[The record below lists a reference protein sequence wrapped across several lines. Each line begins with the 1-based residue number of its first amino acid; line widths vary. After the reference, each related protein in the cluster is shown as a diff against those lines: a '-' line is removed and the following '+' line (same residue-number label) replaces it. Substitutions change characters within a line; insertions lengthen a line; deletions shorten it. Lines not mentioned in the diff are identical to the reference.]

1 MAERRKDRRK
11 KESKQKLV
19 LPLLSG
25 EKKRPKSKKANNNK
39 RNKTTKS
46 RKPSGGGLSR
56 VTKISIAALTIM
68 VIALVASGVFFLK
81 QYGQVITAAV
91 DAGQQQAKSIQE
103 SDFKQFRPTTI
114 LDVNG
119 ETLKELKTQ
128 ERDYLS
134 YKDMDP
140 LVSQA
145 LISIEDKRF
154 YEHHGVDTQ
163 GLLTVGLNAVLGR
176 GVRGASTITQ
186 QLVKNIYLTPEVSIS
201 RKVEEMV
208 MAQSLEQ
215 KFSKEQILEYYLNNV
230 YFGHGAYG
238 INAASRVYFDKSI
251 NDTSLLEKAVLVGIT
266 NNPGLYDPVSNKDN
280 ALKRGKTILNE
291 MLSQGYISQED
302 HDKAVKDD
310 FTASIH
316 SDALNND
323 LGDNEVALAVDSAT
337 KILMEQQDFRFQY
350 QFDSKEEEDRY
361 NQEYQDAYNK
371 VYQRIL
377 SGGYEIQTKIDPT
390 IHQQLQEIVTR
401 VMQSWPDM
409 DPEKNIHVKQA
420 AMTVI
425 DNATGSVVASI
436 GGRGEEGNTYNR
448 AFLSYRQPG
457 SAIKPLVS
465 YAPAYERGLLET
477 STVSDDRP
485 NNNYPNNIYMGSRG
499 NLTLRNALAMSSNVV
514 AYKLAMDNQT
524 ELQEPVYQPL
534 AQMQFTGLDVAD
546 DNPII
551 AVGGMTYGATTQEM
565 ASGIATLVNQG
576 NYRMATN
583 IQSIKRKDNDQE
595 VFNLNDAPQRK
606 VYSEDAA
613 YLTIDTMKAVHQDE
627 NGTATDTTLAHNQYW
642 AIKTGT
648 TDEAKDLWT
657 VGATPHYTIAVWAGD
672 DTPQPQDNASV
683 GKATRQ
689 IFQEAMDLLNNG
701 KEDVDFQMP
710 ASVTNQNG
718 QLVTRSS
725 QAKQVLA
732 TRQNALQAT
741 TQNIDGLAKVKANE
755 LIAEK
760 LNSPMVSEA
769 SSFSTQLLA
778 DRVQTLS
785 QFELI
790 VTDTQDNWKTFDQY
804 AQQVWALIQNVE
816 PAGGTLSDQYTR
828 VYRNKEAQYAQEKA
842 ALTSDVDR
850 VEGDITATE
859 EQSKELDKQI
869 EDLKKELNIRDTTR
883 PSSSSNTSGSSS
895 GSSESQE
902 RD

>member
-1 MAERRKDRRK
+1 MSEGRKNRRQKQEK
-11 KESKQKLV
+11 KKLV
-19 LPLLSG
+19 LPFLSAD
-25 EKKRPKSKKANNNK
+25 KKRQKPKKNETTRKS
-39 RNKTTKS
+39 TTKTK
-46 RKPSGGGLSR
+46 KPKGPGLSK
-56 VTKISIAALTIM
+56 VTKISIAVLTLM
-68 VIALVASGVFFLK
+68 VIAVIAGGVFFLK
-81 QYGQVITAAV
+81 QYGQVITTAV

-119 ETLKELKTQ
+119 NTLKELKTQ

-134 YKDMDP
+134 YKDIDP
-140 LVSQA
+140 LVSEA
-145 LISIEDKRF
+145 LISIEDRRF

-163 GLLTVGLNAVLGR
+163 GLITVGLNAALGR

-208 MAQSLEQ
+208 MAQALEQ

-230 YFGHGAYG
+230 YFGNGAYG

-251 NDTSLLEKAVLVGIT
+251 NDTTLLEKAVLVGIT
-266 NNPGLYDPVSNKDN
+266 NNPGMYDPVSNKEN

-291 MLSQGYISQED
+291 MLNQGYITNADFE
-302 HDKAVKDD
+302 KATHDD

-316 SDALNND
+316 SEALDND
-323 LGDNEVALAVDSAT
+323 LGDNEIALAVDSAT

-350 QFDSKEEEDRY
+350 QFDSAEEEERY
-361 NQEYQDAYNK
+361 NQEYLDAYNK

-377 SGGYEIQTKIDPT
+377 SGGYDIQTKIDPT
-390 IHQQLQEIVTR
+390 IHQQMQDILTR
-401 VMQSWPDM
+401 VMESWPNM
-409 DPEKNIHVKQA
+409 DPEKNIYSKQA

-465 YAPAYERGLLET
+465 YAPAYGRGLLET

-514 AYKLAMDNQT
+514 AYKLAMDNQA

-576 NYRMATN
+576 NYRMPTN

-595 VFNLNDAPQRK
+595 IFNLNDSPQRK

-613 YLTIDTMKAVHQDE
+613 YLTLDTMKAVHQDE
-627 NGTATDTTLAHNQYW
+627 DGTATDTNLAHNQYW

-657 VGATPHYTIAVWAGD
+657 VGATHHYTVAVWAGD

-689 IFQEAMDLLNNG
+689 IFQEAMDLLNEG

-710 ASVTNQNG
+710 ASVTNQDG

-732 TRQNALQAT
+732 TRQSALAAT
-741 TQNIDGLAKVKANE
+741 TQNIDGLAKIKANE

-760 LNSPMVSEA
+760 LNSPTVSEA

-778 DRVQTLS
+778 DRIQTLS

-790 VTDTQDNWKTFDQY
+790 VTDNQDNWKTFDQY
-804 AQQVWALIQNVE
+804 AQQVWALVQNVE
-816 PAGGTLSDQYTR
+816 PAGGTLSNQYTS

-842 ALTSDVDR
+842 ALTADVDR
-850 VEGDITATE
+850 IDNDIKTTE
-859 EQSKELDKQI
+859 DQSKQLDQQI
-869 EDLKKELNIRDTTR
+869 EDLKKELNIRSSGSTGNNSSRTT
-883 PSSSSNTSGSSS
+883 PSSSSEPEDG
-895 GSSESQE
+895 
-902 RD
+902 D

>member
-1 MAERRKDRRK
+1 MSEGRKDRRK
-11 KESKQKLV
+11 KKEKPV
-19 LPLLSG
+19 LPVSSA
-25 EKKRPKSKKANNNK
+25 EKKRQKPKKSKTTRKKTPKSNK
-39 RNKTTKS
+39 PASK
-46 RKPSGGGLSR
+46 GLSK
-56 VTKISIAALTIM
+56 VTKLSIT
-68 VIALVASGVFFLK
+68 ALVLMLIAIIAGAVFFFN
-81 QYGQVITAAV
+81 QYGQTITTAV
-91 DAGQQQAKSIQE
+91 DAGQQQAESIQE

-119 ETLKELKTQ
+119 GTLKELKTQ

-134 YKDMDP
+134 YKEMDP
-140 LVSQA
+140 LVSEA

-163 GLLTVGLNAVLGR
+163 GLITVGLNAVIGR

-208 MAQSLEQ
+208 MAQALEK

-238 INAASRVYFDKSI
+238 INAASRVYFNKSI

-280 ALKRGKTILNE
+280 AKKRGQTILNE
-291 MLSQGYISQED
+291 MLSQGYITNED
-302 HDKAVKDD
+302 YEQATNDD

-316 SDALNND
+316 SEALNND

-350 QFDSKEEEDRY
+350 QFDSAEEEERY

-377 SGGYEIQTKIDPT
+377 SGGYEIQTNIDPN
-390 IHQQLQEIVTR
+390 IHQQLQDILTR
-401 VMQSWPDM
+401 VMEGWSEI
-409 DPEKNIHVKQA
+409 DPEKNIYTKQA

-514 AYKLAMDNQT
+514 AYKLAMENQA

-534 AQMQFTGLDVAD
+534 AQMKFTGLDVAD

-576 NYRMATN
+576 NYRMPTN
-583 IQSIKRKDNDQE
+583 IQTIKRKDNDQE
-595 VFNLNDAPQRK
+595 IFNLNDSPQRK

-627 NGTATDTTLAHNQYW
+627 DGTATDTNLAHNQHW

-657 VGATPHYTIAVWAGD
+657 VGATPHYTVAVWAGN
-672 DTPQPQDNASV
+672 DTPQAQDNTTV

-689 IFQEAMDLLNNG
+689 IFQEAMDLLNAD
-701 KEDVDFQMP
+701 KEDVDFQIP
-710 ASVTNQNG
+710 ASVTNQEG
-718 QLVTRSS
+718 QLITRSS

-732 TRQNALQAT
+732 TRQNALLAT
-741 TQNIDGLAKVKANE
+741 TQNINTLAKTKANE

-760 LNSPMVSEA
+760 LNSPTVSEA
-769 SSFSTQLLA
+769 STFSNQLLA
-778 DRVQTLS
+778 DRIQTLS

-804 AQQVWALIQNVE
+804 AQQVLALVQNVE
-816 PAGGTLSDQYTR
+816 PAGGTLTNQYNN
-828 VYRNKEAQYAQEKA
+828 VYSNKQTQYEQEKA
-842 ALTSDVDR
+842 ALTAEVDR
-850 VEGDITATE
+850 LDDDIKTTE
-859 EQSKELDKQI
+859 EQSKELDQRI
-869 EDLKKELNIRDTTR
+869 DEIKKALQIRDTGSSSR
-883 PSSSSNTSGSSS
+883 NSSSS
-895 GSSESQE
+895 SSEATE